1 MDNKQ
6 IVVIGGGA
14 AGLLAA
20 ATAASRGHA
29 VTLLEKNDRLGT
41 KLLIT
46 GKGRCNITNS
56 ADVETL
62 ISNVVH
68 NKEFLYSAFYT
79 FDNNAVIQLIEKQNV
94 PTKVERGGRVFP
106 VSDKSAD
113 VVNALK
119 RHAKRQGV
127 EIKYN
132 SVVKSIKAEDNK
144 VSKVVL
150 KDETSIPCDSVV
162 VATGGKSYPGTGST
176 GDGYHFAKRL
186 GHNIIPPK
194 PALTPLEVKEDW
206 VKDLQGLSLKNT
218 ELKLF
223 KDGKLIFEDF
233 GEMLF
238 THYGISGPM
247 ALSASGHIQD
257 IKKGDFSIKIDLKPA
272 LDEKKLDER
281 IQKDFQKY
289 SRKIFANS
297 LGELLPKKLIPVM
310 IKLSEIPEDKPV
322 NQISKEERQRLVHL
336 LKGLVITPL
345 SLRGFKEAIITA
357 GGVDVK
363 EVDPSTMESKIVQGL
378 YFAGEVLDLDAYTGG
393 FNLQIAFST
402 GYLAGINVK

>member
-1 MDNKQ
+1 MDKKQ

-20 ATAASRGHA
+20 ATAASRGHV
-29 VTLLEKNDRLGT
+29 VTLLEKNDRLGK

-56 ADVETL
+56 SDVENL

-79 FDNNAVIQLIEKQNV
+79 FDNNAIIQLIEDQNV
-94 PTKVERGGRVFP
+94 PTKIERGGRVFP
-106 VSDKSAD
+106 VSDKSVD

-119 RHAKRQGV
+119 RHAKKQGV
-127 EIKYN
+127 KIKYD
-132 SVVKSIKAEDNK
+132 STVKTVESKDYH
-144 VSKVVL
+144 VSQVVL
-150 KDETSIPCDSVV
+150 ENSQRFKCDSVII
-162 VATGGKSYPGTGST
+162 ATGGMSYPSTGST
-176 GDGYHFAKRL
+176 GDGYFFARKL
-186 GHNIIPPK
+186 GHNIVTPK
-194 PALTPLEVKEDW
+194 PALTPLEVKEGW
-206 VKDLQGLSLKNT
+206 VKELQGLSLKNT
-218 ELKLF
+218 HLKLY
-223 KDGKLIFEDF
+223 KNDKLIFEDF

-257 IKKGDFSIKIDLKPA
+257 VSQGKFIIELDLKPA
-272 LDEKKLDER
+272 LDEQKLDQR

-289 SRKIFANS
+289 SRKIFGNS
-297 LGELLPKKLIPVM
+297 LGELLPKKMIPV
-310 IKLSEIPEDKPV
+310 IVNLSEIPEDKPV
-322 NQISKEERQRLVHL
+322 NQISKTERQRLVQL
-336 LKGLVITPL
+336 MKGLKITPT

-357 GGVDVK
+357 GGINVK
-363 EVDPSTMESKIVQGL
+363 EVDPSTMESKKIKGL

-393 FNLQIAFST
+393 YNLQIAFST
-402 GYLAGINVK
+402 GFLAGLNV